1 MSLFGSLN
9 IGVAGLAANSAALS
23 ATSSNIANVN
33 TVGYKQATTNF
44 STFLNSSGFSSNNA
58 SAGVTAVIGQD
69 VTSQGLPITTSSA
82 TDMSISGNGFFV
94 VSPNANSSQLEY
106 TRAGSFRP
114 DTDGNLVNAA
124 GLYLRGWALD
134 SQGKVPTDTG
144 NLSLINVSSVLGKAQ
159 ATDTLG
165 VQANLQASD
174 AVVSPYTAGDMAAGT
189 VTPEFQRTI
198 NVYDSQGGSQPLTF
212 SFVKTA
218 ANTWSYEVSY
228 AGTASNVSTTGAL
241 YSGTMKF
248 NSDGS
253 LANADT
259 ATTPATGNIS
269 LNIPWSATTGLQPQA
284 ININLGTVNGT
295 TGITQYDSTST
306 MNASTV
312 NGSPFGSVTGV
323 TIAKDGTV
331 TAQFS
336 NGLSQDVY
344 KIPVATFSNADG
356 LSQVSGNA
364 YVANKNSGAANI
376 NIANSGS
383 AGSIAS
389 QSLEGSTV
397 DLATEFTNLITTQ
410 RAYSASARII
420 TTADQMLQQL
430 EQLPTN

>member
-33 TVGYKQATTNF
+33 TVGYKEATTNF
-44 STFLNSSGFSSNNA
+44 STFLNSTGLSGGA

-69 VTSQGLPITTSSA
+69 VTNQGLPITTSSP
-82 TDMSISGNGFFV
+82 TDLSISGNGFFV
-94 VSPNANSSQLEY
+94 VSPSTSSAVLEY
-106 TRAGSFRP
+106 TRAGSFTP

-134 SQGKVPTDTG
+134 SQGKIPTDTG

-159 ATDTLG
+159 ATDHLG

-174 AVVSPYTAGDMAAGT
+174 AIVGPYTAGDMAAGT

-218 ANTWSYEVSY
+218 ANTWNYEVTYS
-228 AGTASNVSTTGAL
+228 GDPSNVSTTGSL
-241 YSGTMKF
+241 YSGTMSF
-248 NSDGS
+248 NSDSS

-259 ATTPATGNIS
+259 AITPATGTIA
-269 LNIPWSATTGLQPQA
+269 LTIPWSASTGLAPQT
-284 ININLGTVNGT
+284 ISINLGSVGGT
-295 TGITQYDSTST
+295 GGVTQYDSTSI

-323 TIAKDGTV
+323 TVAKDGTV

-344 KIPVATFSNADG
+344 KIPVATFANPDG
-356 LSQVSGNA
+356 LAQVSGNA
-364 YVANKNSGAANI
+364 YIANKASGAANI
-376 NIANSGS
+376 NVANSGS
-383 AGSIAS
+383 AGGIAS

-397 DLATEFTNLITTQ
+397 DLAAEFTNLITTQ

-420 TTADQMLQQL
+420 TTVDQMLQQL
-430 EQLPTN
+430 EQLPTS

>member
-33 TVGYKQATTNF
+33 TVGYKEATTNF
-44 STFLNSSGFSSNNA
+44 STFLNSTGLSGGA

-69 VTSQGLPITTSSA
+69 VTNQGLPITTSSP
-82 TDMSISGNGFFV
+82 TDLSISGNGFFV
-94 VSPNANSSQLEY
+94 VSPSSASSVLEY
-106 TRAGSFRP
+106 TRAGSFTP

-134 SQGKVPTDTG
+134 SQGKIPTDTG

-159 ATDTLG
+159 ATDHLG

-174 AVVSPYTAGDMAAGT
+174 AIVGPYTAGDMAAGT

-218 ANTWSYEVSY
+218 ANTWNYEVTYS
-228 AGTASNVSTTGAL
+228 GDPSNVSTTGSL
-241 YSGTMKF
+241 YSGTMSF
-248 NSDGS
+248 NSDSS

-259 ATTPATGNIS
+259 AITPATGTIA
-269 LNIPWSATTGLQPQA
+269 LTIPWSASTGLAPQTFS
-284 ININLGTVNGT
+284 INLGSVGGT
-295 TGITQYDSTST
+295 GGVTQYDSTSI

-323 TIAKDGTV
+323 TVAKDGTV

-344 KIPVATFSNADG
+344 KIPVATFSNPDG
-356 LSQVSGNA
+356 LAQVSGNA
-364 YVANKNSGAANI
+364 YVANKASGAANI
-376 NIANSGS
+376 NVANSGS

>member
-33 TVGYKQATTNF
+33 TVGYKEATTNF
-44 STFLNSSGFSSNNA
+44 STFLNSTGLSGGA

-69 VTSQGLPITTSSA
+69 VTNQGLPITTSSP
-82 TDMSISGNGFFV
+82 TDLSISGNGFFV
-94 VSPNANSSQLEY
+94 VSPSSASSVLEY
-106 TRAGSFRP
+106 TRAGSFTP

-134 SQGKVPTDTG
+134 SQGKIPTDTG

-159 ATDTLG
+159 ATDHLG
-165 VQANLQASD
+165 VQANLQSSD
-174 AVVSPYTAGDMAAGT
+174 AIVGPYTAGDMAAGT

-198 NVYDSQGGSQPLTF
+198 NVYDSQRGSQPLTF

-218 ANTWSYEVSY
+218 ANTWNYEVTYSGNP
-228 AGTASNVSTTGAL
+228 ANVSTTGSL
-241 YSGTMKF
+241 YSGTMSF
-248 NSDGS
+248 NSDSS

-259 ATTPATGNIS
+259 AITPATGTIA
-269 LNIPWSATTGLQPQA
+269 LTIPWSGSTGLAAQT
-284 ININLGTVNGT
+284 ISINLGSVGGT
-295 TGITQYDSTST
+295 GGVTQYDSTSI

-312 NGSPFGSVTGV
+312 DGSPFGSVTGV
-323 TIAKDGTV
+323 TVAKDGTV

-344 KIPVATFSNADG
+344 KIPVATFANPDG
-356 LSQVSGNA
+356 LAQVSGNA
-364 YVANKNSGAANI
+364 YIANKASGAANI
-376 NIANSGS
+376 NVANSGS
-383 AGSIAS
+383 AGGVAS

-397 DLATEFTNLITTQ
+397 DLAAEFTNLITTQ

-420 TTADQMLQQL
+420 TTVDQMLQQL